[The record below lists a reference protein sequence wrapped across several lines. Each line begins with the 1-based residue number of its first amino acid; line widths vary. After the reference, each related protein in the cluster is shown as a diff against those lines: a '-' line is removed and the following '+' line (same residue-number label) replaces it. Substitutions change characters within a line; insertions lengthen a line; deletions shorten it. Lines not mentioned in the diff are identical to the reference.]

1 MDQILDQIIYLI
13 FKLWGDILKGSEA
26 HEAIKELIRSKKLVP
41 GQKMIYRD
49 LEEMLGMSK
58 TPIINGLTRLEE
70 EGLVVSK
77 KNRGFYIKEE
87 SVLEAAQIFDLREKL
102 EQISLEFAIA
112 NYRDEDLAIL
122 KEKMI
127 AYHEY
132 VTPIYDRKKLEL
144 DTDFHQQV
152 AAMGGN
158 QYFVKLMCRF
168 YENDFFKLN
177 LSYFLPYV
185 KEFSVEHELLYKAL
199 KNKNLEE
206 AKKIIRQHMRA
217 ARKLFYEK
225 KDPVL

>member
-1 MDQILDQIIYLI
+1 M
-13 FKLWGDILKGSEA
+13 GGVLKGPEA
-26 HEAIKELIRSKKLVP
+26 YEAIKELIRGKKLVP
-41 GQKMIYRD
+41 GQKIIYRD

-58 TPIINGLTRLEE
+58 TPIINGLVRLEE

-87 SVLEAAQIFDLREKL
+87 SLLEAGQIFDLREKL

-112 NYRDEDLAIL
+112 NYSKQGLAIL

-132 VTPIYDRKKLEL
+132 ETPIYDRKKLEL
-144 DTDFHQQV
+144 DTDFHQQI
-152 AAMGGN
+152 AKMGGN
-158 QYFVKLMCRF
+158 QYFAKMICRF
-168 YENDFFKLN
+168 YESVFFNLN
-177 LSYFLPYV
+177 LSYFLPYT
-185 KEFSVEHELLYKAL
+185 KEFSVQHELLYEAV

-206 AKKIIRQHMRA
+206 AKTILLRHFRA

-225 KDPVL
+225 KDPGL